1 MQHPTIGVRGVY
13 TTLHAMCEP
22 NSFPTQQNL
31 ESYDI
36 IDLSVPLSP
45 LLILSDQVGYISS
58 RLNDSFDNP
67 SILVVTGG
75 EVL

>member
-1 MQHPTIGVRGVY
+1 
-13 TTLHAMCEP
+13 MCEP
-22 NSFPTQQNL
+22 NSFPIQQNL

>member
-1 MQHPTIGVRGVY
+1 
-13 TTLHAMCEP
+13 MCEP

-36 IDLSVPLSP
+36 IDLSVSSLSP

>member
-1 MQHPTIGVRGVY
+1 
-13 TTLHAMCEP
+13 MCEP

-67 SILVVTGG
+67 SVLVVTGG